1 MLCEVVSVFTI
12 SVQIICD
19 LGYYALQ
26 CFLFSRRI
34 EDYGHSKDKTNYCP
48 SSMTALVNNASKGP
62 EKSDQNVNNESDEQ
76 DSVVFVSR

>member
-1 MLCEVVSVFTI
+1 MRYNV
-12 SVQIICD
+12 
-19 LGYYALQ
+19 
-26 CFLFSRRI
+26 FLFSRRI
-34 EDYGHSKDKTNYCP
+34 EDYGHSKDGTNYCP